1 MKITNDKFL
10 QIGELAKMLSIT
22 TRTIRYYEEIG
33 LIPPPD
39 RLERGTRIYD
49 KEGITRLKFILKL
62 KELGLSLKEMKELA
76 QIYKIH
82 NNPSRIMPRLLELLD
97 GHIQK
102 IDNKISKLA
111 SLRSDIASYRQKI
124 SELLTIR

>member
-111 SLRSDIASYRQKI
+111 SLRRDIASYRQKI